1 MKHEAE
7 DASYEP
13 DWDIPLTVTVT
24 AASVIDTV
32 FATAFSVHT
41 GTESC
46 INPELAVVDIVAPDD
61 NGGNFSR
68 YVEQEYGEDSD
79 PEALWH
85 DWTVELK
92 IGATFVVG
100 HWWTRASGSPAD
112 WEWCAKEA
120 EHGVPRGGPVRRQA
134 GAEGPRRR
142 AYRLVLGARPARP
155 PLNLA
160 PAAPGVEPTWR
171 RGVRAPKTSSAAC

>member
-7 DASYEP
+7 DSSFEP

-46 INPELAVVDIVAPDD
+46 INVELAVVDIVAPDD

-68 YVEQEYGEDSD
+68 YVEQEYAEDSD
-79 PEALWH
+79 PEAMWH

-92 IGATFVVG
+92 IDTTFVVG

-120 EHGVPRGGPVRRQA
+120 EQAFRQA
-134 GAEGPRRR
+134 ALFVGKRVRKGLVVEHTSWSSERSPR
-142 AYRLVLGARPARP
+142 VHH
-155 PLNLA
+155 
-160 PAAPGVEPTWR
+160 
-171 RGVRAPKTSSAAC
+171 

>member
-7 DASYEP
+7 DSSFEP
-13 DWDIPLTVTVT
+13 DWEIPLTVTVT

-46 INPELAVVDIVAPDD
+46 INTELSVAEIVAPDD

-68 YVEQEYGEDSD
+68 YVEQEYAEDSD
-79 PEALWH
+79 PEAMWH

-92 IGATFVVG
+92 IDATFVVG

-120 EHGVPRGGPVRRQA
+120 EQAFRQA
-134 GAEGPRRR
+134 ALFVGKRVRKG
-142 AYRLVLGARPARP
+142 LV
-155 PLNLA
+155 
-160 PAAPGVEPTWR
+160 VEH
-171 RGVRAPKTSSAAC
+171 TSWSSERSSRVHH